1 MFFDDFSF
9 NENMDTFIGKIVNI
23 NDDGYIYGNMFK
35 DEYKPYKDYKVYRLN
50 PSTEEE
56 ALKLRIMEEQFIVTD
71 LGLYLDLHKNDNDV
85 YEYFKKHE
93 RLLYL
98 YIDEYQNKYQSIC
111 LNAIKDKYD
120 WTYSPWPWE
129 MNK

>member
-56 ALKLRIMEEQFIVTD
+56 ALKLKIMEEQFIVTD

-93 RLLYL
+93 RLLNL

>member
-1 MFFDDFSF
+1 MYFDDFSF
-9 NENMDTFIGKIVNI
+9 DKNTDIFLGKAIDI

-35 DEYKPYKDYKVYRLN
+35 SEYKPYKNYSVYRLN

-56 ALKLRIMEEQFIVTD
+56 ALKLKIMEEQFIVTD

-93 RLLYL
+93 KMLNA
-98 YIDEYQNKYQSIC
+98 YIDEYQNKYSSIC
-111 LNAIKDKYD
+111 LNAVKDNYD

-129 MNK
+129 MSK

>member
-23 NDDGYIYGNMFK
+23 NDDGYRYGNMFK

-56 ALKLRIMEEQFIVTD
+56 ALKLKIMEEQFIVTD

-93 RLLYL
+93 RLLNL

-111 LNAIKDKYD
+111 SNAIKDKYD

>member
-56 ALKLRIMEEQFIVTD
+56 ALKLKIMEEQFIVTD

-93 RLLYL
+93 RLLNL

-111 LNAIKDKYD
+111 SNAIKDKYD